1 MATPAEIKADA
12 KTDIAAIEKNA
23 EKDTAAVK
31 KQESAAV
38 KSGQKT
44 KDAAAA
50 DGKTQADAIA
60 EAAKKAVQ
68 ARADQAK
75 AALKAEYKAIQ
86 LKSTDATGADGAAAA
101 DSDLSK
107 GLTSPGAKALAAD
120 IAQVDQMAIEAVLVV
135 AKIVKDVFETILSI
149 LGGSKAKGAGAKE
162 SGTGN
167 RPFDHRGNFK
177 FRIEIGNV
185 SAGAFR
191 AIDGL
196 GVTTELIEYQG
207 GGDMFARQ
215 IPGRPKVAPI
225 TLKKGWV
232 VNAALW
238 NWMRDTMQGKFT
250 FHNVSVILLDD
261 DGQTDVARYELTQCW
276 PSSWKGFQL
285 DGMGN
290 EAMVEEL
297 ELQVRH
303 VQRVKV

>member
-1 MATPAEIKADA
+1 MSPAKIKSDAKNTIAQKKADA
-12 KTDIAAIEKNA
+12 ATQVAGAKKQTEQAVTSGVKSKSQAVNGAKTQIKSIG
-23 EKDTAAVK
+23 DTAAGEIK
-31 KQESAAV
+31 KVGAETKAQLESAYKTGQAVADAANNLEKDLNEIADAV
-38 KSGQKT
+38 KDAVET
-44 KDAAAA
+44 LAAA
-50 DGKTQADAIA
+50 
-60 EAAKKAVQ
+60 V
-68 ARADQAK
+68 
-75 AALKAEYKAIQ
+75 
-86 LKSTDATGADGAAAA
+86 
-101 DSDLSK
+101 
-107 GLTSPGAKALAAD
+107 
-120 IAQVDQMAIEAVLVV
+120 IEAIDSVMSL
-135 AKIVKDVFETILSI
+135 F
-149 LGGSKAKGAGAKE
+149 GGGGKGAGAKE

-177 FRIEIGNV
+177 FRIEISSISG
-185 SAGAFR
+185 GAFR

-196 GVTTELIEYQG
+196 GATTELIEYQG

-238 NWMRDTMQGKFT
+238 NWMRDTMDGKFT
-250 FHNVSVILLDD
+250 CHNVSVVLMDD

-303 VQRVKV
+303 DQRVKV

>member
-1 MATPAEIKADA
+1 MATPAQIKADA
-12 KTDIAAIEKNA
+12 KTDIAQIKEQAA
-23 EKDTAAVK
+23 KDTAEVK
-31 KQESAAV
+31 KQEAAAV
-38 KSGQKT
+38 KSGQKP
-44 KDAAAA
+44 KPEAAA
-50 DGKTQADAIA
+50 DAKSKADSIADVAQKAIA
-60 EAAKKAVQ
+60 

-75 AALKAEYKAIQ
+75 AVLKAEYKAME
-86 LKSTDATGADGAAAA
+86 LKDSAGSGGPGKAAGPGDQSKADAMAAAKLA
-101 DSDLSK
+101 QDIK
-107 GLTSPGAKALAAD
+107 EVEEMAL
-120 IAQVDQMAIEAVLVV
+120 EAVETV

-149 LGGSKAKGAGAKE
+149 LGGSKGKGKGAGEK
-162 SGTGN
+162 SGGN

-177 FRIEIGNV
+177 FRIELGSV
-185 SAGAFR
+185 SAGAFK

-196 GVTTELIEYQG
+196 AVTTELIEYQG

-238 NWMRDTMQGKFT
+238 NWMRDTMEGKFS
-250 FHNVSVILLDD
+250 FQNVSVVLMDD

-285 DGMGN
+285 DGMAN
-290 EAMVEEL
+290 EAMIEEL

-303 VQRVKV
+303 IQRVKV

>member
-1 MATPAEIKADA
+1 MASPQQIKNDAKSAINQKKTNAVTQVADA
-12 KTDIAAIEKNA
+12 KKQTEQAAQSGVKA
-23 EKDTAAVK
+23 KTAAVNGAKTQIKAIGDKASGEIK
-31 KQESAAV
+31 KVGAEA
-38 KSGQKT
+38 KGQLE
-44 KDAAAA
+44 AAA
-50 DGKTQADAIA
+50 KTGQAVVDSVKNLENDLKEIETAVVDA
-60 EAAKKAVQ
+60 VN
-68 ARADQAK
+68 
-75 AALKAEYKAIQ
+75 
-86 LKSTDATGADGAAAA
+86 S
-101 DSDLSK
+101 
-107 GLTSPGAKALAAD
+107 
-120 IAQVDQMAIEAVLVV
+120 VVEAVEQAVE
-135 AKIVKDVFETILSI
+135 AILS
-149 LGGSKAKGAGAKE
+149 LFGGGGKGGAGPKA
-162 SGTGN
+162 SNSGN

-196 GVTTELIEYQG
+196 GTTTELIEYQG

-238 NWMRDTMQGKFT
+238 NWMRDTMEGKFT
-250 FHNVSVILLDD
+250 FHNVSVVLMDD

-303 VQRVKV
+303 IQRVKV

>member
-1 MATPAEIKADA
+1 MATPAQIKADA
-12 KTDIAAIEKNA
+12 KTDIAAIEDQA
-23 EKDTAAVK
+23 AKDTAAVK
-31 KQESAAV
+31 KEESAAV

-44 KDAAAA
+44 KQDAAADA
-50 DGKTQADAIA
+50 KAKSDAIA
-60 EAAKKAVQ
+60 EAAKKSIA
-68 ARADQAK
+68 ARADMAK
-75 AALKAEYKAIQ
+75 AVLKAEYKAME
-86 LKSTDATGADGAAAA
+86 LKPTDGGGPDGKAAGASDKSKPPAVLAKELA
-101 DSDLSK
+101 DDVK
-107 GLTSPGAKALAAD
+107 E
-120 IAQVDQMAIEAVLVV
+120 VEQMVLEAVETV
-135 AKIVKDVFETILSI
+135 AKIVKGVFETILSI
-149 LGGSKAKGAGAKE
+149 LGGGKGKGSGPKE
-162 SGTGN
+162 TSGGN

-177 FRIEIGNV
+177 FRIEIGSV

-238 NWMRDTMQGKFT
+238 SWMRDTMDGKFT
-250 FHNVSVILLDD
+250 FQNVSVVLMDD